1 MWCLTSICVSG
12 AGCYG
17 VPICLFI
24 SSSALISLS
33 LILSL
38 SVVVARSSHR
48 LNRVWRTFP
57 SIPLVLCT
65 LVHTHTYT
73 QKKFSFTYTY
83 AHILSYT
90 FTHKE
95 HACLHKHT
103 FSRTRTHTTLLFISK
118 QHLSEPSRK
127 AAYGLAYSLL
137 HNPPPPPN
145 AVSRLPEIC
154 SVAMP
159 NHSWSS

>member
-1 MWCLTSICVSG
+1 MSHEHLCLWGRLLRRPHLSLYLQLCFNLS
-12 AGCYG
+12 
-17 VPICLFI
+17 LFN
-24 SSSALISLS
+24 SLS
-33 LILSL
+33 FCCCCQVKSSVKQSLTHLSL
-38 SVVVARSSHR
+38 NSPCFVHA
-48 LNRVWRTFP
+48 
-57 SIPLVLCT
+57 CT
-65 LVHTHTYT
+65 HTHTYT

-159 NHSWSS
+159 NHS